1 MTYKTLYVKENIP
14 IFKYMIL
21 NDKIVNKIVNSDYIK
36 EIYPMLDHIETK
48 MDWDGD
54 EEFPFYDLELNMY
67 LNDPD
72 INTFNMYEKGFDPH
86 YLVDEHLMFIFK
98 MAGLDRPS
106 AYIHQIYIKVIAKN
120 GDLIYPRR

>member
-1 MTYKTLYVKENIP
+1 
-14 IFKYMIL
+14 MIL
-21 NDKIVNKIVNSDYIK
+21 NNKILDKLVNSDYIK
-36 EIYPMLDHIETK
+36 EIYPMLDRIETK

-72 INTFNMYEKGFDPH
+72 INAFNMYEKGFDPH

-106 AYIHQIYIKVIAKN
+106 ALIQQIYIRVIAEN
-120 GDLIYPRR
+120 GDLLYPRR